1 MGGMIVIGIVNIAIG
16 LKSYKPMPGNPQKV
30 ELHLHQH
37 DAGVDAQGTIGNKDL
52 PAEVM
57 RAFAQKYPRLIPAGA
72 TVVGTHY
79 VISFPPGGELHHATF
94 DATGA
99 FVGDD

>member
-72 TVVGTHY
+72 TVVGAHY